1 MNRDFSDERD
11 VMNSGRIDFSG
22 FDFKGFRRQLE
33 NQSASNNFNCVS
45 GDELFI
51 RFYEE
56 IHAAL
61 NQTGSSS
68 KGDWIVSKEGNHGA
82 KHIDRIREIVPGTK
96 FIVLCRDPRDI
107 FASFKA
113 ISQRKAEGLHTPTF
127 NLYVSPSS
135 YVYDNKE
142 KNIAAYED
150 VFSKH
155 RQNDDF
161 LFVKYECLVN
171 GVSKEMLRVAEF
183 LGIEFD
189 EVLTRPTNLGN
200 IWGGN
205 ASEMMGFKS
214 S

>member
-1 MNRDFSDERD
+1 
-11 VMNSGRIDFSG
+11 
-22 FDFKGFRRQLE
+22 
-33 NQSASNNFNCVS
+33 
-45 GDELFI
+45 
-51 RFYEE
+51 
-56 IHAAL
+56 
-61 NQTGSSS
+61 
-68 KGDWIVSKEGNHGA
+68 
-82 KHIDRIREIVPGTK
+82 
-96 FIVLCRDPRDI
+96 
-107 FASFKA
+107 
-113 ISQRKAEGLHTPTF
+113 LHTPTF

-171 GVSKEMLRVAEF
+171 GVPKEMLRVAEF

-200 IWGGN
+200 IWGEN
-205 ASEMMGFKS
+205 ASEMMGFNAVRSERVSKWQSKLTESERRILERFLFRYLSLCNYFCGSDQGGWGRILPSVFITEVKAVLSYAKS
-214 S
+214 ARIVKTIWLSWKSMVFAIWAPDKLGR